1 MLPTRANARAQ
12 SGKTGASEAR
22 MGGGRKCCF
31 FSVVI
36 FTLFFLTHGQFLQRG
51 EAANSK
57 FLPVVINTWGPPFTN
72 ATAEGK
78 PKITFEVIPSQ
89 QL

>member
-1 MLPTRANARAQ
+1 M
-12 SGKTGASEAR
+12 
-22 MGGGRKCCF
+22 CCF

-36 FTLFFLTHGQFLQRG
+36 FTLFLFTHGQYLQRS

-78 PKITFEVIPSQ
+78 PKITFEVIRKS
-89 QL
+89 LKSATETKLSYLRFLFNNEV

>member
-1 MLPTRANARAQ
+1 
-12 SGKTGASEAR
+12 
-22 MGGGRKCCF
+22 
-31 FSVVI
+31 
-36 FTLFFLTHGQFLQRG
+36 LFAHGQFLQPS

-78 PKITFEVIPSQ
+78 PKIT
-89 QL
+89 